1 MLTIDVLKQVLED
14 TRPLLGQGHVASY
27 IPALQKV
34 SGKKLGIAVCDIHG
48 QVMGAGDYQEPF
60 SIQSISKILSL
71 TVALQSCSDP
81 EADIWSRVGK
91 NQSGDG
97 FNSLTLIEQ
106 EQGIPRNPFINA
118 GAIVVCDVL
127 NSCLK
132 DPKQDMLQIARQL
145 SQNPHVQYD
154 DVVAKSEMEHS
165 DRNASIAHL
174 MKSFGNFHN
183 GVQDVLKNYFTYC
196 SLTMSCEDVAKTFLY
211 LANEGHTLDG
221 TQIIDSTLT
230 RRMNSLLATSGLYDG
245 AGEFAY
251 RVGMPGKSGVGGGII
266 AIIPKEM
273 AICVWSPELD
283 ADGNS
288 LAGMMALEHLSNKID
303 RSIY

>member
-1 MLTIDVLKQVLED
+1 MLTIDVLEQVLEEA
-14 TRPLLGQGHVASY
+14 RPLLGQGKVANY
-27 IPALQKV
+27 IPALAQV
-34 SGKKLGIAVCDIHG
+34 SGQKLGIAVCDIHG
-48 QVMGAGDYQEPF
+48 QVMGAGDYQESF

-71 TVALQSCSDP
+71 TVALQSCADP

-91 NQSGDG
+91 NQSGDS
-97 FNSLTLIEQ
+97 FNSVSLIEA

-127 NSCLK
+127 ASCLK
-132 DPKQDMLQIARQL
+132 KTQQDMLQAIQML
-145 SQNPHVQYD
+145 SQNPKVQYD

-165 DRNASIAHL
+165 DRNACIAHL

-183 GVQDVLKNYFTYC
+183 EVQDVLKDYFQYC
-196 SLTMSCEDVAKTFLY
+196 ALTMSCEDLAKSFLY
-211 LANEGHTLDG
+211 LAHEGKALDG
-221 TQIIDSTLT
+221 NEVISPMLA

-251 RVGMPGKSGVGGGII
+251 RVGMPGKSGVGGGIV

-283 ADGNS
+283 SDGNS
-288 LAGMMALEHLSNKID
+288 LAGMMALELLANKID